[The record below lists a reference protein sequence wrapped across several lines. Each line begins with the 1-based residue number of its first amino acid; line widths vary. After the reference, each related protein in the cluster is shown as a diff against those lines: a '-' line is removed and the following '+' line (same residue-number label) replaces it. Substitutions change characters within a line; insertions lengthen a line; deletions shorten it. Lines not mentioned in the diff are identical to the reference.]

1 MSVFNTSVSGGGS
14 TETVQVTINNNS
26 GDESVLIYWGLTLAD
41 GTVTGGLMYNGTSN
55 TFTVKK
61 GSLVCAATIAYGS
74 MFTQVICTG
83 NLDPLTLITFIANGD
98 GTISAL

>member
-1 MSVFNTSVSGGGS
+1 MDGRSNAVSGGGS
-14 TETVQVTINNNS
+14 AETVQVTINNNS
-26 GDESVLIYWGLTLAD
+26 GDGSVAVYWGLTLAD
-41 GTVTGGLMYNGTSN
+41 GTVTGGSMDDGVSN

-74 MFTQVICTG
+74 MFTQVISTD
-83 NLDPLTLITFIANGD
+83 NLEMVNLITFIANGD